1 VHRAALRCRLVVVV
15 VLLLLPRVE
24 VCKGAKIKRQGLLYT
39 LRESRDICNDACE
52 ARGGCCAACT
62 CVVKQLHAVAGRQS
76 SSQINHRLRC
86 CR

>member
-1 VHRAALRCRLVVVV
+1 LVLVVVV
-15 VLLLLPRVE
+15 VVAVLLPRVE

-39 LRESRDICNDACE
+39 LRESRDICYDACE

-62 CVVKQLHAVAGRQS
+62 CVVQQLHAVAGRQS
-76 SSQINHRLRC
+76 GSQINRRLRC